1 MGYLQCPN
9 RLMPSGNKIIEVA
22 CALIEGPGGV
32 LCAQRG
38 PSMTLPGAW
47 EFPGGK
53 VEPGE
58 TAMEA
63 LHREIRE
70 ELSVSLTDLRA
81 LPPTEYT
88 YVPGR
93 TVRLLP
99 FVCRLGEGEEPS
111 PREHARLEW
120 RPASQLRELDWAAAD
135 IPVLEHYLKGN
146 P

>member
-1 MGYLQCPN
+1 
-9 RLMPSGNKIIEVA
+9 
-22 CALIEGPGGV
+22 
-32 LCAQRG
+32 
-38 PSMTLPGAW
+38 MTLPGAW

>member
-1 MGYLQCPN
+1 MTSDN
-9 RLMPSGNKIIEVA
+9 RIVEVA
-22 CALIEGPGGV
+22 CALIEGPGGL

-38 PSMTLPGAW
+38 PSMTLAGAW

-53 VEPGE
+53 LEPGE
-58 TAMEA
+58 TAEEA
-63 LHREIRE
+63 LLREIRE
-70 ELSVSLTDLRA
+70 ELSVSLRDLRP
-81 LPPTEYT
+81 LPPSEHA

-93 TVRLLP
+93 MVRLLP

-135 IPVLEHYLKGN
+135 LPVLEHYLKGI

>member
-1 MGYLQCPN
+1 MSSDNSVL
-9 RLMPSGNKIIEVA
+9 EVA

-38 PSMTLPGAW
+38 PLMTLPGLW

-53 VEPGE
+53 VESGE

-70 ELSVSLTDLRA
+70 ELSVSLRDLRP
-81 LPPTEYT
+81 LPPSEHAYQ
-88 YVPGR
+88 PGR

-99 FVCRLGEGEEPS
+99 FVCRLGEGEEPR

-120 RPASQLRELDWAAAD
+120 RPASQLRELDWAPAD
-135 IPVLEHYLKGN
+135 IPVLEHYLKGT